1 MKKYFLLIC
10 GLFLASF
17 IFPVSVHAKSF
28 YFPRVQTQITVNTD
42 GSINLVEE
50 RTFSFSGSFSEFY
63 WDIPLKSG
71 EDIDN
76 VTLTEKMDNKL
87 IQSSGLSF
95 NVSKIRDNV
104 HIQAYRSIYSE
115 DLTFVLSYRMTG
127 VVKKY
132 LDVGQLYYQVIGG
145 GWGARTDR
153 VEVDVLLSKAV
164 DPSELFV
171 WGHGPLNGSS
181 AIVNGQHLHFEAKDV
196 PSNTFVEIRAL
207 FPSNLITG
215 QPIAQTMLDDIKKEE
230 KDFQNATKTREV
242 SRFLTMIMLLAGI
255 VTWILFW
262 VRKWS
267 KEGKEYRDVPI
278 PQEIPFPP
286 DTNMSPSLVE
296 NLVTQEQDLT
306 PNSFSATILWLAK
319 KGCIKIESRPYSTWG
334 FFGIWSKQAYK
345 YTLHFTG
352 KSTGGQ
358 KDITQGDELVLGFL
372 MSFSKNGTTL
382 FMDDLTDGM
391 KKDKLKVQEFFKDW
405 KEHVEEEAD
414 KEEFV
419 EDTSKKWYWIF
430 NISNMIFW
438 TVVIIICIILFQI
451 HIPINRGTFLIF
463 FVLWVIIERIGKGFL
478 RWTKKYSDK
487 AQQWI
492 SFKKYLQNIS
502 RIKRELP
509 QAVII
514 WEDILIYGTALGV
527 ATTVAKYL
535 PLLLSHVST
544 YPYWYV
550 SSSSGGITGV
560 TGLDTGFVTSFSQSI
575 TSMNSAFQSSF
586 SSGSGGG
593 FSGGGGGGSGGGG
606 GGAR

>member
-1 MKKYFLLIC
+1 MFLGFFLIV
-10 GLFLASF
+10 F
-17 IFPVSVHAKSF
+17 ISCFFPISVHAKSF
-28 YFPRVQTQITVNTD
+28 YFPRVQTQITINQD
-42 GSINLVEE
+42 GSINLQEA
-50 RTFSFSGSFSEFY
+50 RTFSFSGSFSQFY

-76 VTLTEKMDNKL
+76 ITLTEGTNNTYVQLYVNKN
-87 IQSSGLSF
+87 S
-95 NVSKIRDNV
+95 DNV
-104 HIQAYRSIYSE
+104 HIQAARNIYSE
-115 DLTFVLSYRMTG
+115 DLTFILSYRMTG

-132 LDVGQLYYQVIGG
+132 LDVGQLYYQVIGS

-153 VEVDVLLSKAV
+153 ADIDVFLPKAV
-164 DPSELFV
+164 DPSQLYV

-181 AIVNGQHLHFEAKDV
+181 SIVNGQHLHFEAKDI
-196 PSNTFVEIRAL
+196 PANTFVEIRTL
-207 FPSNLITG
+207 FPRNLIAVE
-215 QPIAQTMLDDIKKEE
+215 PIAQNVLDDIKKEE
-230 KDFQNATKTREV
+230 KNFQNTTRIRELGK
-242 SRFLTMIMLLAGI
+242 FLTMIILLAGI
-255 VTWILFW
+255 IAWILFW
-262 VRKWS
+262 IHKWS
-267 KEGKEYRDVPI
+267 KEGKEYRDIPI

-296 NLVTQEQDLT
+296 NLVTQEQSLT

-319 KGCIKIESRPYSTWG
+319 KGCIKIESHPYSTWG

-345 YTLHFTG
+345 YILHFTG
-352 KSTGGQ
+352 KPTGGQ

-372 MSFSKNGTTL
+372 MSFSPDGTTL
-382 FMDDLTDGM
+382 SMDDLTDGM
-391 KKDKLKVQEFFKDW
+391 KEDKLKVQEFFKDW

-414 KEEFV
+414 KDEFV

-438 TVVIIICIILFQI
+438 TVVMIIFIVVFQI
-451 HIPINRGTFLIF
+451 RIPINRSIILAL
-463 FVLWVIIERIGKGFL
+463 FVLWIIIERIGKAFL

-509 QAVII
+509 QAVVI

-535 PLLLSHVST
+535 PLLLSHVT
-544 YPYWYV
+544 VYPYWYM
-550 SSSSGGITGV
+550 STSSGGISGAM
-560 TGLDTGFVTSFSQSI
+560 GLNTGFATSFTQSM

-606 GGAR
+606 GGAS